1 MIINSSNRTKARLM
15 VLSYVTVGILIG
27 VGLMNFISAK
37 TTATRTARPSMVEKM
52 DKELKFTPEQKIE
65 AEKIYAAHQSKSREI
80 FKVVKSQFDALMED
94 TRTKM
99 KSVLT
104 PEQAFKYDEG
114 NKKRDA
120 ERAKQDAP
128 QPAPSVT
135 K

>member
-1 MIINSSNRTKARLM
+1 MMINSSNKTKARLM
-15 VLSYVTVGILIG
+15 VLSYLTIGVLIG

-37 TTATRTARPSMVEKM
+37 SSTNRTSRPSMVEKM
-52 DKELKFTPEQKIE
+52 DKELKFSPEQKVE
-65 AEKIYAAHQSKSREI
+65 AEKIYAAHQNKSHEI
-80 FKVVKSQFDALMED
+80 FKVVKPQFDALMEE

-104 PEQAFKYDEG
+104 SEQVVKYDEG

-120 ERAKQDAP
+120 ERAKQDAAP
-128 QPAPSVT
+128 PA